1 MIRQL
6 RWLLLIAAILIICAA
21 VWESLHQRRERQ
33 VHAVEFH
40 EALRKTAEF
49 LKPDTTSDL
58 RFGKKAS
65 GVAPAPATPTPTT
78 P

>member
-1 MIRQL
+1 MIRKLQ
-6 RWLLLIAAILIICAA
+6 WILLLSVALIICAT
-21 VWESLHQRRERQ
+21 VWVLLRPKIERQ
-33 VHAVEFH
+33 RQSVEMR

-65 GVAPAPATPTPTT
+65 GATPPATPEPASR
-78 P
+78 

>member
-6 RWLLLIAAILIICAA
+6 RWILWVAVVVITCAA
-21 VWESLHQRRERQ
+21 VWVSLRPRIEGKRQ
-33 VHAVEFH
+33 AIEMR

-65 GVAPAPATPTPTT
+65 GAAPTATPAPATR
-78 P
+78 

>member
-6 RWLLLIAAILIICAA
+6 RWILLVAVVVVISAA
-21 VWESLHQRRERQ
+21 VWVSLRPGIERKRQ
-33 VHAVEFH
+33 AIEMR

-65 GVAPAPATPTPTT
+65 GASPNATPAPATR
-78 P
+78 